1 MIKKF
6 INRPV
11 LSTVI
16 SILIVILGVLGLTS
30 LPVTQYPD
38 IAPPT
43 VSVRANYTGAN
54 AETVMKSVVV
64 PLEEQINGVEGMDY
78 ITSTA
83 GNDGSAQIQVFF
95 KQGIDP
101 DIAAV
106 NVQNRVSRASPL
118 LPSEVTRSG
127 VVTQKQQTSALM
139 YLSFYSEN
147 KNIDDV
153 YLQNFL
159 NINVIPNLQR
169 INGVG
174 EANVFGGKNYSMRV
188 WLDPAKLA
196 AYGITPTDVATAI
209 NEQSREAAAGSLG
222 QNSGSAFEYIIK
234 YVGKFS
240 DKEQYDNIIVK
251 ALPDGQNLMLKDVAK
266 VELGGLSY
274 SGVGENGNN
283 PSISMGIFQTPGS
296 NAQEIIEKI
305 KAQLKANES
314 TYPEGV
320 KYTFNFD
327 TNEFLD
333 ASIEK
338 VIHTLIEAF
347 ILVFI
352 VVYIF
357 LQDFRSTLI
366 PAIAVPVSIVGT
378 FFFLNLFGYS
388 LNLLTLF
395 ALVLAI
401 GIVVDDAIVVVEAV
415 HAKMENGI
423 SNAKKATIEAMDE
436 ITGAIISITLVM
448 AAVFIPVTF
457 ITGPTGVFYQQFGIT
472 LIIAIVISAINAL
485 TLSPVLCSLFL
496 KPHDAHHEDYKNKN
510 FIQKFFYKFNIAFRT
525 ITERYAKGFTFLIKH
540 KWVTLIIFAIT
551 GGIIFW
557 TSSTMKKGFVPTE
570 DRGIIFTDVQLPPGA
585 SMERT
590 YNVLKTLQ
598 ANALKIPGIQNV
610 TISTGRGLLSGNGSN
625 NGLAF
630 VKLKPFND
638 RKGEGL
644 SSEEITKKLFG
655 LVGKVPDA
663 KVVFFQPPSVPG
675 FGNSAGFEMVL
686 LDKAGGDFSEL
697 DQKTNELI
705 GNLMKRPEIEFAQ
718 TSFNTKYPQ
727 YQMEINVPLAKQ
739 KGISVNSILETMQG
753 YIGGI
758 YSADF
763 TKYGKQ
769 FRVMV
774 QALPENRENAESL
787 NQLYVKTNQGAMAP
801 ISQFVTL
808 KKTYGPQSVGR
819 YNLFT
824 SVKITGA
831 NAAGYSSGDAIAA
844 VQQVAGETLDQN
856 YSVEFTG
863 LSREEL
869 ASGSQTVLIFALSLV
884 FVYFILAAQYESY
897 ILPLTVVI
905 SLPLGVMGAYFGQKI
920 MGLENNIY
928 FQIALIML
936 VGLLAKNAILI
947 VEFAV
952 QRRHHGESIVT
963 SAINASKARLR
974 PILMTSLAFIF
985 GLLPLVL
992 ASGIGAVGNRSIA
1005 TGAAIGLL
1013 IGTILGVFVIPV
1025 LYVIFQT
1032 LQEKIKPIK
1041 QEDINLA
1048 E

>member
-1 MIKKF
+1 MIKNF

-11 LSTVI
+11 RSTVI
-16 SILIVILGVLGLTS
+16 SILIVILGVLGLTV

-95 KQGIDP
+95 KQGINP

-196 AYGITPTDVATAI
+196 AYGITPGDVSTAI
-209 NEQSREAAAGSLG
+209 NEQSREAAAGSIG
-222 QNSGSAFEYIIK
+222 QNSGSSFEYIIK
-234 YVGKFS
+234 YVGKFNE
-240 DKEQYDNIIVK
+240 KEQYDNIIIK
-251 ALPDGQNLMLKDVAK
+251 SLPNGQNLMLKDVAN

-274 SGVGENGNN
+274 SGVGENGDN
-283 PSISMGIFQTPGS
+283 PSISMGVFQTPGS
-296 NAQEIIEKI
+296 NAQEIIENI
-305 KAQLKANES
+305 KKQLKANEAS
-314 TYPEGV
+314 YPEGV

-327 TNEFLD
+327 TNEFLE

-366 PAIAVPVSIVGT
+366 PAIAVPVSIVGA

-415 HAKMENGI
+415 HAKMEHGI
-423 SNAKKATIEAMDE
+423 PDAKKATVEAMDE

-472 LIIAIVISAINAL
+472 LIVAIIISAINAL

-496 KPHDAHHEDYKNKN
+496 KPHSEHHEGYEKKN
-510 FIQKFFYKFNIAFRT
+510 FIQKFFYKFNIAFQT
-525 ITERYAKGFTFLIKH
+525 ATERYGRGFNFLIKH
-540 KWVTLIIFAIT
+540 KWVTLLIFAIT
-551 GGIIFW
+551 GGIIYW
-557 TSSTMKKGFVPTE
+557 ASSSMKKGFVPTE

-590 YNVLKTLQ
+590 YAVLKTLQ
-598 ANALKIPGIQNV
+598 KNAQKIPGIQGV

-630 VKLKPFND
+630 IKLKPFD
-638 RKGEGL
+638 ERKGDDL
-644 SSEEITKKLFG
+644 SSDAITKKLFG
-655 LVGKVPDA
+655 LAGTVPDA

-686 LDKAGGDFSEL
+686 LDKAGGDFANL
-697 DQKTNELI
+697 DGKTNEFI
-705 GNLMKRPEIEFAQ
+705 GNLMQRPEIEFAQ

-739 KGISVNSILETMQG
+739 MGVSVNSILETMQG

-769 FRVMV
+769 FRVMI
-774 QALPENRENAESL
+774 QALPDDRKDASNL
-787 NQLYVKTNQGAMAP
+787 NELYVKTGSGTMSP

-808 KKTYGPQSVGR
+808 TKTYGPQSVGR
-819 YNLFT
+819 YNLFS

-831 NAAGYSSGDAIAA
+831 NAAGFSTGDAIAA
-844 VQQVAGETLDQN
+844 VQQVASETLDQN
-856 YSVEFTG
+856 YGVEFTG

-869 ASGSQTVLIFALSLV
+869 ASGSQTMLIFALSLV

-952 QRRHHGESIVT
+952 QRRHHGETIVE
-963 SAINASKARLR
+963 SAVNAAKARLR
-974 PILMTSLAFIF
+974 PILMTSLAFIC

-1025 LYVIFQT
+1025 LYVIFQA
-1032 LQEKIKPIK
+1032 LQEKVKPIK
-1041 QEDINLA
+1041 PKDMNLA